1 MRRDEGGRKW
11 RRKEEEEGGG
21 RRGQKKMR
29 GKYKEGMLIIKGR
42 GIEQYEDIAQFRK
55 AHVYI
60 TSRVHRKRG
69 RVLHFHIS
77 KK

>member
-1 MRRDEGGRKW
+1 M
-11 RRKEEEEGGG
+11 KEEGRGG
-21 RRGQKKMR
+21 RRRKRTKKMR

-42 GIEQYEDIAQFRK
+42 GIEQYEDIAQFIK

-69 RVLHFHIS
+69 RVSHFHIS
-77 KK
+77 M